1 MSGDSSANRSS
12 LFGLGSFRPGLAV
25 VLIFLTLTVA
35 VVGYHIS
42 SDSGTRR
49 VEGMGREA
57 LRIFS
62 AAKIEQA
69 KGAPPRDPA
78 EIEEQ
83 VKGWIG
89 VKVALPRDEKFFSYK
104 GVTREK
110 IGKQTAAAVRLT
122 FAGEPYLLVVLRR
135 ETLRGA
141 EAPSPLFSGSSFL
154 SWEKE
159 GMSFVFWER
168 DGVQYLLV
176 SDVDLTHTF
185 DLVRQYFT

>member
-1 MSGDSSANRSS
+1 MSGDPAESRSS
-12 LFGLGSFRPGLAV
+12 LFGLVSFRPRLVV

-42 SDSGTRR
+42 SDSGVRR
-49 VEGMGREA
+49 VEGMGQDA

-62 AAKIEQA
+62 AAKNDRTKA
-69 KGAPPRDPA
+69 GLPRDPV
-78 EIEEQ
+78 EVEERI
-83 VKGWIG
+83 KGWIG
-89 VKVALPRDEKFFSYK
+89 AKVTLPRDEKLFSYK
-104 GVTREK
+104 AATRERV
-110 IGKQTAAAVRLT
+110 GKRTAAAVR
-122 FAGEPYLLVVLRR
+122 FAYAGETYLLMVLRP
-135 ETLRGA
+135 ETLRGP

-159 GMSFVFWER
+159 GISFVFWER

>member
-1 MSGDSSANRSS
+1 MSGDSPVNRSS
-12 LFGLGSFRPGLAV
+12 LFGLVSFRPRLAV
-25 VLIFLTLTVA
+25 VLVILTLTVA

-42 SDSGTRR
+42 SDSGTRW
-49 VEGMGREA
+49 VEGMGVEA

-62 AAKIEQA
+62 AAKVEQA

-78 EIEEQ
+78 GIEER
-83 VKGWIG
+83 VKEWIG
-89 VKVALPRDEKFFSYK
+89 VKVALPRDEKFFSYN

-135 ETLRGA
+135 ETLRGV